1 MSDFVSLQ
9 TALSGLR
16 ASQARMNTIGH
27 NLANVDTPGY
37 TRQIVNLTEA
47 SPYESLS
54 GWIGAGVNVTGIN
67 RARDAFLDARVRSS
81 SDTQAGFQTRA
92 DLLQRTETVLGEPSQ
107 GISGPLAAVWSAFEN
122 AASSPSDS
130 GARTAALSALG
141 NLTTRIRQVSDG
153 WSQVATDVK
162 QSLSASVTDVNDK
175 LGQLAK
181 LNEVIGTATSSGSPN
196 DLLDQRDQLIDQ
208 LSSEIGAVGI
218 LSPDGTARVVI
229 GGLSVVD
236 GTSPS
241 PLTLRNDG
249 TIAGP
254 SGLTVLAGGKVG
266 GYQTYLSTDLPG
278 YQAQL
283 DGVATDLAAA
293 LNAQHAAG
301 FSPDGQPGGPLLT
314 YTPGVAASTLTVAIT
329 DPMKLALSS
338 AAGPPFPTFN
348 GVNAQSLADLRT
360 SLSASGGTLTLGG
373 AVTSLV
379 SVLAAGTASAVS
391 SAQSQTSLLQAMTSA
406 RQGSQ
411 GVSIDEE
418 MTNMLEAQR
427 AYQAAARV
435 MTAVDQN
442 LDILVNHTGIVG
454 R

>member
-37 TRQIVNLTEA
+37 TRQIVDLTEA
-47 SPYESLS
+47 SPYQSPM
-54 GWIGAGVNVTGIN
+54 GWIGAGVDVTGIN
-67 RARDAFLDARVRSS
+67 RARDAFLDARVRTS

-107 GISGPLAAVWSAFEN
+107 GISGPLAALWSTFES
-122 AASSPSDS
+122 AASTPNDS

-141 NLTTRIRQVSDG
+141 NLTTRIRQVSTG
-153 WSQVATDVK
+153 WSQVAGDVK

-175 LGQLAK
+175 LAQLAK
-181 LNEVIGTATSSGSPN
+181 LNGVIGAASSSGSPN

-208 LSSEIGAVGI
+208 LASEAGATSI

-229 GGLSVVD
+229 GGLSVVN
-236 GTSPS
+236 GSTST
-241 PLTLRNDG
+241 PLTLRSDG

-254 SGLTVLAGGKVG
+254 SGLTAPAGGKIG
-266 GYQTYLSTDLPG
+266 GYQSFLATDLPG

-283 DGVATDLAAA
+283 DGFVSDLATA
-293 LNAQHAAG
+293 LNTQHAAG

-314 YTPGVAASTLTVAIT
+314 FTAGAAAATLAVAVT
-329 DPMKLALSS
+329 DPSKLALSS
-338 AAGPPFPTFN
+338 GAGPPFPTFN
-348 GVNAQSLADLRT
+348 GVNAQSLANLRT
-360 SLSASGGTLTLGG
+360 AMSASGGTLTLGG

-442 LDILVNHTGIVG
+442 LDTLVNHTGIAG